1 MAQLRNEITEKE
13 KIVEGLKDDSQKLS
27 LAYEQLQRDYD
38 KLKSDE
44 AEKSKKLQVNAI
56 FLFLYKNE
64 SIKTFLFISF
74 VNWRMTSHFV
84 FRNCNCS
91 VNEENKLSKILKG
104 LKKR

>member
-27 LAYEQLQRDYD
+27 LAYEQLQRDYE

-56 FLFLYKNE
+56 FMIRCFEKRKYCFSSNGYM
-64 SIKTFLFISF
+64 I
-74 VNWRMTSHFV
+74 HFRKFN
-84 FRNCNCS
+84 FRNYNCS